1 MTDVCIVM
9 LGLMMEY
16 VNFRN
21 VANKDDVHNQHWSY
35 SAFMIIHWLF
45 VYATKYNTQ

>member
-9 LGLMMEY
+9 LGVMMEC

-21 VANKDDVHNQHWSY
+21 VANKDDVHINPGPTLHS
-35 SAFMIIHWLF
+35 
-45 VYATKYNTQ
+45 